1 MESVIGNYSQS
12 SDCFCNL
19 KRNLHPSC
27 RAVGLN
33 TGHNACVLDAISWP
47 SHGQDVIIN
56 YIFGLLQQSALDITL
71 NPVYLTAIEMIDDE
85 NFIGADGRHIFVC
98 QKNRLGR
105 VWQTNAVTLA
115 EGLVCVAY
123 IVLHSPSLNFLF
135 YLLLLSSPSPHP
147 QWGSSGGRPCLHGST
162 ISSLHCR
169 QYQRVWKRYLSNL
182 QWLLWLLFLLKLQLL
197 LFWSLP
203 IRVSGNGAPR
213 FLPFPNT
220 RETSAL
226 WHSAWSHWYVI
237 APAIV
242 LCSELLTS
250 ILLLLLYIYHPLT
263 SLRPGWSADSWNLHL
278 AHETTKQDGKH
289 CQECGKHWTWSV
301 S

>member
-1 MESVIGNYSQS
+1 MRVS
-12 SDCFCNL
+12 
-19 KRNLHPSC
+19 
-27 RAVGLN
+27 
-33 TGHNACVLDAISWP
+33 LDAISWP
-47 SHGQDVIIN
+47 SHGQEDVIIN

-123 IVLHSPSLNFLF
+123 IVLHSPSLNFF
-135 YLLLLSSPSPHP
+135 FSLLLLSSPSPHP
-147 QWGSSGGRPCLHGST
+147 QWGSSGSRPCLHGST
-162 ISSLHCR
+162 ISSLHRR

-242 LCSELLTS
+242 LYSELLTS
-250 ILLLLLYIYHPLT
+250 ILLLLLPPPHLPQAWLVSWLLKPL
-263 SLRPGWSADSWNLHL
+263 PCSWNYKTRWQALSRVWETLNMKCIL
-278 AHETTKQDGKH
+278 ATIT
-289 CQECGKHWTWSV
+289 
-301 S
+301 